1 MRPSRSAHRAFPSL
15 GGLGRFARGH
25 LQLCRVPWPWALLFP
40 APGEPARA
48 GGQPAR
54 CLASSEWPWGVS
66 RPHLRAPRS
75 MKSCWK
81 TCLRQSEREGGL
93 LSPDHIGSLPRWEPL
108 THPHPSSHCFPS
120 AGPPPM
126 PPELTC
132 LLSDAQ
138 SPPTPARCFVG
149 TRGVVFLPPSQPQSL
164 LSKLH
169 TPCGDPQHWR
179 SSPAGPCIP
188 VPSVPAPSSVLSPAP
203 PPMAQASRCFHPQR
217 WLPSSP

>member
-1 MRPSRSAHRAFPSL
+1 MRPSRSAHRDFPSL

-25 LQLCRVPWPWALLFP
+25 LQLCRVPWPWAPLFP

-54 CLASSEWPWGVS
+54 CLASSKWPWGVS

-108 THPHPSSHCFPS
+108 TL
-120 AGPPPM
+120 PPP
-126 PPELTC
+126 LIS
-132 LLSDAQ
+132 LLPLCRTTAHAPRAD
-138 SPPTPARCFVG
+138 
-149 TRGVVFLPPSQPQSL
+149 LPPV
-164 LSKLH
+164 
-169 TPCGDPQHWR
+169 R
-179 SSPAGPCIP
+179 RP
-188 VPSVPAPSSVLSPAP
+188 VPAHTRTLLRGHTWGCVPAPEPTSKLVEQTPHTV
-203 PPMAQASRCFHPQR
+203 R
-217 WLPSSP
+217 